1 MYLVYNE
8 RNKNSKEWK
17 PKFIKII
24 KQMVK
29 NIKTDNTRLKTALD
43 IEHTRPAK
51 KDGHVVVIPR
61 NTRAGFTVPKQ
72 FLRERVNSKNY
83 TIRKYRN

>member
-8 RNKNSKEWK
+8 RNKDSKEWK

-43 IEHTRPAK
+43 IEHIRSSK
-51 KDGHVVVIPR
+51 KNGHIVVIPR
-61 NTRAGFTVPKQ
+61 NTRAGFIVPKQ

-83 TIRKYRN
+83 TVRKYKK